1 LKNQNNDEHLKNH
14 ISQLQNFITEKFSA
28 NNNIILLANVKQLTQ
43 LAHYNLTYLHNS
55 DSALMALTFAQNQL
69 DQIISSDFRLE
80 NLRGLV
86 ASSIAS
92 LKALPHIDI
101 AATLAKLH
109 DLQVKIPQLP
119 LLSTAIPVTTITNA
133 TTNGPEEKKWIGA
146 IQDSF
151 KSFRQ
156 LIVIRR
162 LDKPIE
168 PLLPEAELQYLQH
181 NLQLLL
187 QQAQWALL
195 HDEPAIYQSSLQQFQ
210 ESVQTNFASD
220 SVITQTIMQTINQL
234 KKIDFPTFPL
244 NLNAILEVLYT
255 IKATPPTA
263 MTTANQKET
272 S

>member
-1 LKNQNNDEHLKNH
+1 
-14 ISQLQNFITEKFSA
+14 
-28 NNNIILLANVKQLTQ
+28 
-43 LAHYNLTYLHNS
+43 
-55 DSALMALTFAQNQL
+55 M
-69 DQIISSDFRLE
+69 
-80 NLRGLV
+80 
-86 ASSIAS
+86 
-92 LKALPHIDI
+92 
-101 AATLAKLH
+101 
-109 DLQVKIPQLP
+109 
-119 LLSTAIPVTTITNA
+119 
-133 TTNGPEEKKWIGA
+133 
-146 IQDSF
+146 
-151 KSFRQ
+151 
-156 LIVIRR
+156 
-162 LDKPIE
+162 
-168 PLLPEAELQYLQH
+168 PEAELQYLQH